1 MARKPTEGA
10 LWTISL
16 LTIPRREE
24 FLQRLLESL
33 ASLQGRERFE
43 VTVVYNA
50 ATAEE
55 PLAIEQRIQKLAPSL
70 RVRVYVNTTDTSI
83 CGGRRVQLAVCR
95 TPLIAFVDDDLTLH
109 GDVLSALEEALRTR
123 PLGIVGLPSY
133 EEDTDKR
140 FKPRESTPYT
150 VIDGVRY
157 MPVQGMLVAGY
168 RRLFADIGGF
178 NPRRQFWGE
187 WTELNLRMWRLGFPT
202 GYVMDRGYLRH
213 WHKAPESPTRNMP
226 GRERHVLWGLMCT
239 ALEYDAVSI
248 NEASETFWRLAQ
260 DRYLA
265 YSFGEQPSPKLLL
278 ASVLELMPRLSTEWS
293 AMRAFAEETRK
304 HPFQFMPFEP
314 LSADQVRQVLA
325 YAGEAIE
332 RYRPEALGEG
342 EIPNAQSDS
351 WWRRIARAASP
362 RRMPIK
368 DDVPH
373 STSRA
378 LPPIT
383 AERSIDDPERVLSAS
398 DGQHADVSA
407 IGDTRT

>member
-1 MARKPTEGA
+1 MARNQAASNA

-24 FLQRLLESL
+24 YLERLL
-33 ASLQGRERFE
+33 ASLAALEGRERFE

-55 PLAIEQRIQKLAPSL
+55 PMSIEQRIQRLAPSL
-70 RVRVYVNTTDTSI
+70 RVRVYVNTTDPTI
-83 CGGRRVQLAVCR
+83 GGGRRVQLAVCR
-95 TPLIAFVDDDLTLH
+95 TPLVAFVDDDLTLH
-109 GDVLSALEEALRTR
+109 GDVLGALEEALRTR

-168 RRLFADIGGF
+168 RRLFSDIGGF

-187 WTELNLRMWRLGFPT
+187 WTELNLRLWRLGFPT

-278 ASVLELMPRLSTEWS
+278 ASVLELMPRLSNEWS
-293 AMRAFAEETRK
+293 AMRAFAEEARR

-314 LSADQVRQVLA
+314 LSADQVRQVIA
-325 YAGEAIE
+325 QANDAIAP
-332 RYRPEALGEG
+332 YRPDALGQA
-342 EIPNAQSDS
+342 EIPNDRRDP

-362 RRMPIK
+362 RRSPRA

-373 STSRA
+373 LTTRA

-383 AERSIDDPERVLSAS
+383 AERSIHDPDRVRMPSSAAH
-398 DGQHADVSA
+398 DAVSA
-407 IGDTRT
+407 IGDNN